1 MNPEER
7 VNLVLD
13 IVAEEIL
20 RQMREMQ
27 EAAEEEAKKKSAA
40 ARLALTT
47 PVKNKKKPEADHV
60 GNHI

>member
-27 EAAEEEAKKKSAA
+27 EAAEEEAKEKSAA
-40 ARLALTT
+40 ARIGSTASA
-47 PVKNKKKPEADHV
+47 KNKKKPEANHV
-60 GNHI
+60 GNNI

>member
-27 EAAEEEAKKKSAA
+27 EAAEEEAKEKSAA
-40 ARLALTT
+40 ARMSSTT
-47 PVKNKKKPEADHV
+47 PAKNKQKPEADHV
-60 GNHI
+60 GNRI

>member
-27 EAAEEEAKKKSAA
+27 EAAEEKEQEKSAVT
-40 ARLALTT
+40 R
-47 PVKNKKKPEADHV
+47 PVSTVPAKNKQKAEANHV